1 MSNNKYKVLVVEDEA
16 NICSFIETLLTTNDY
31 QALVAHTCTMGLT
44 LFASHNPDLVIL
56 DLGLPD
62 RDGLELIRTVR
73 QKYMTPIIV
82 LSARTDEMDKIEAL
96 DLGAN
101 DYITKPFGTGELLAR
116 VRVALRLNRYS
127 RTGDAASGGEFQAQ
141 GLRINYDRRKVFG
154 RAGGAPDPD
163 GIQHRGL
170 FVPACRPGDDLR
182 RHRAGHLGR
191 HRCGQ
196 HQKAAGKHGQYP
208 QKAGQPPRQQPL
220 HPQRAGGGLPHDR
233 RGPGEPPGCRGGRM
247 ILALV
252 IFAVTYLLMLALP
265 KERPWVALCS
275 AAVFMALGQ
284 LGVYDFS
291 LSAALGAVDYNVLLM
306 MSGTMGIVSLFI
318 RSRMP
323 ARLAEQLIV
332 RVPNAQWAVCVLA
345 LFAGVISAFV
355 DNVATVLMVAPV
367 GLAIARKLKI
377 SPVPVIIAI
386 AVSSNLQG
394 AATLV
399 GDTTSILL
407 GGFAE
412 MNFFDFFW
420 MHGRPGVFWGV
431 ELGALTS
438 LLVLLW
444 LFRREKQSITASVE
458 TQVEDDVPT
467 ALMLLTVGL
476 LIVASFLPQ
485 PESGLLATLYDLR
498 SGLICMTLCVVG
510 VVRACLRDRS
520 AKPLVQVVQE
530 LDRDTLLLLF
540 GLFIVIAGIRTAGV
554 IDAAAQLFHT
564 VAGEDP
570 FRLYVLLVV
579 VSVVLSA
586 FIDNIPYVATM
597 LPVVQGI
604 AALMNNGAGMAPEVF
619 YFGLLTGA
627 TLGGNLTPIG
637 ASANIAAIGILR
649 KNGETVRTADFLRI
663 GVPFTLAAV
672 LTGSV
677 YLWLVWGRAL

>member
-1 MSNNKYKVLVVEDEA
+1 
-16 NICSFIETLLTTNDY
+16 
-31 QALVAHTCTMGLT
+31 
-44 LFASHNPDLVIL
+44 
-56 DLGLPD
+56 
-62 RDGLELIRTVR
+62 
-73 QKYMTPIIV
+73 
-82 LSARTDEMDKIEAL
+82 
-96 DLGAN
+96 
-101 DYITKPFGTGELLAR
+101 
-116 VRVALRLNRYS
+116 
-127 RTGDAASGGEFQAQ
+127 
-141 GLRINYDRRKVFG
+141 
-154 RAGGAPDPD
+154 
-163 GIQHRGL
+163 
-170 FVPACRPGDDLR
+170 
-182 RHRAGHLGR
+182 
-191 HRCGQ
+191 
-196 HQKAAGKHGQYP
+196 
-208 QKAGQPPRQQPL
+208 
-220 HPQRAGGGLPHDR
+220 
-233 RGPGEPPGCRGGRM
+233 M
-247 ILALV
+247 ILAL
-252 IFAVTYLLMLALP
+252 ILFAVTYLLMLALP
-265 KERPWVALCS
+265 RERPWVALCS
-275 AAVFMALGQ
+275 AAVFVALGQ
-284 LGVYDFS
+284 LGAWPLAFPD
-291 LSAALGAVDYNVLLM
+291 ALRAVDYNVLLM
-306 MSGTMGIVSLFI
+306 MAGTMGTVSLFI
-318 RSRMP
+318 ESKMP
-323 ARLAEQLIV
+323 ARLAEQLIT
-332 RVPNAQWAVCVLA
+332 RVPNVKWAVCVLA

-367 GLAIARKLKI
+367 GLAIARRLKI
-377 SPVPVIIAI
+377 SPVPVLIAI

-420 MHGRPGVFWGV
+420 MRGRPGIFWGV
-431 ELGALTS
+431 ELGALAS

-444 LFRREKQSITASVE
+444 LFRRQEQPIAAAVE
-458 TQVEDDVPT
+458 TEVEDDVPT

-476 LIVASFLPQ
+476 LIIASFLPQ
-485 PESGLLATLYDLR
+485 PENEVLHTLYELR
-498 SGLICMTLCVVG
+498 SGLICVSLALFG
-510 VVRACLRDRS
+510 AVRACLRDRS
-520 AKPLVQVVQE
+520 ARPLVQVVQE